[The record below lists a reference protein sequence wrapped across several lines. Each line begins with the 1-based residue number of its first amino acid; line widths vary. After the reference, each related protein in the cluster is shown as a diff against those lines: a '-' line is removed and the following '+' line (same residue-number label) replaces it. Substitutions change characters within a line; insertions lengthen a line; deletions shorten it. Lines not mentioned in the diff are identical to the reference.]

1 MKRTTPKRYGFPR
14 RETRPE
20 SQPLPMESLPSALEF
35 AILEFGQY
43 PKRYEELFLARG
55 ADSLEVAPGDPS
67 KLKVLCA
74 SLSPDTLAETLQALQ
89 SVIEKSEIDLVRL
102 DAKSQPVAT
111 KAATRLQQWGSTP
124 ETFPLCGR
132 SFQDQV
138 WWKRWVVA
146 WSPRRRLSPFG
157 WVTADDEPVTPI
169 PNGFSLDWLCED
181 SSLPQDCW
189 ELC

>member
-1 MKRTTPKRYGFPR
+1 MERANDCLTQFLHRGWQKRALVWAGQS
-14 RETRPE
+14 EADH
-20 SQPLPMESLPSALEF
+20 SQALRLSEARNSPGIPTAPQSLPSALEF

-124 ETFPLCGR
+124 ETFPLCG
-132 SFQDQV
+132 
-138 WWKRWVVA
+138 
-146 WSPRRRLSPFG
+146 
-157 WVTADDEPVTPI
+157 
-169 PNGFSLDWLCED
+169 
-181 SSLPQDCW
+181 
-189 ELC
+189 